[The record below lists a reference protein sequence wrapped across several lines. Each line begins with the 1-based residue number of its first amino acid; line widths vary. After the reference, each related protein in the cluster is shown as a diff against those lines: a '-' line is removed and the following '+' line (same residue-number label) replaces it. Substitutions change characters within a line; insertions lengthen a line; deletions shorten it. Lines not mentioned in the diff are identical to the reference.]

1 MAHYSAEKLDA
12 LKSAKGACKRE
23 LEKEWSDII
32 LKIWS
37 HRASLPFKKRPLQ
50 SFDAVYRA
58 LESLD
63 PAKERNRYF
72 NLDIPGQTP
81 PKKQPN
87 EVQHWLDLAISIDRG
102 ARALIRAYLDMAVAK
117 AAKEEA
123 GWIKA
128 VRVLVPNDDADLRV
142 IFKFV
147 SPDDPPEKEPDSAEV
162 ERQWLIGLRDNLVEM
177 VRGAAKV
184 LPGLEKQVSEL
195 EKKGKTDG

>member
-1 MAHYSAEKLDA
+1 MAHYLAEKLDA
-12 LKSAKGACKRE
+12 LKSAKGARKQE
-23 LEKEWSDII
+23 LEKECSDII

-37 HRASLPFKKRPLQ
+37 HRASLPYKNRPFQ
-50 SFDAVYRA
+50 NFDAVFRA

-72 NLDIPGQTP
+72 NLDIPGHTP
-81 PKKQPN
+81 LKKLPD
-87 EVQHWLDLAISIDRG
+87 EVKYWLDLAIGVDRG
-102 ARALIRAYLDMAVAK
+102 ARALIRTYLDMAVAK
-117 AAKEEA
+117 AAEEEA

-128 VRVLVPNDDADLRV
+128 VRALVPNEDADLRV
-142 IFKFV
+142 IFNFV
-147 SPDDPPEKEPDSAEV
+147 SPDDPPEKEPDPAEV